1 MRQNNL
7 LYNNTKLLPFLF
19 LIFALIIIIT
29 SIINSA
35 IKNNKFTCNKYI
47 FNTYLYI
54 LLSLIIVSLV
64 VISLDYYGDG
74 IKMIQNFSQFNMIL
88 LFIVTIFLLISTMMI
103 SPNQILLKHS
113 VWLLY
118 IISMGLLL
126 FPVYIFTRYNN
137 TLISTLLTTLTV
149 VIVLSIFAFYKPEL
163 ISLQWGTILF
173 MLLLSGIVLS
183 IFNLIFNKN
192 DKYNLSFWLSYGFIV
207 LFSFFILYDTK
218 KLQVNAK
225 NCIQADYINESIGL
239 FLDIINL
246 FTNIAYVSR

>member
-1 MRQNNL
+1 MKDKKL
-7 LYNNTKLLPFLF
+7 LYDNSKLIPFLF

-64 VISLDYYGDG
+64 VISLDYYGSG
-74 IKMIQNFSQFNMIL
+74 IDFIKNFSSFNLIL
-88 LFIVTIFLLISTMMI
+88 LFVVTIFLLIATMMI

-113 VWLLY
+113 IWLLY
-118 IISMGLLL
+118 IISISIMI
-126 FPVYIFTRYNN
+126 FPIYIFTRYNN
-137 TLISTLLTTLTV
+137 TLISTLLSTFSI
-149 VIVLSIFAFYKPEL
+149 VIILSVIAFYKPEL
-163 ISLQWGTILF
+163 ISLRWGNILSI
-173 MLLLSGIVLS
+173 LLLSGIILS
-183 IFNLIFNKN
+183 IFNLLFNKS

-225 NCIQADYINESIGL
+225 NCIQADYINESIGI

-246 FTNIAYVSR
+246 FSNIAYVSR